1 MAGYIN
7 SDHFNPIQQW
17 SFHSFEK
24 DALEYIRYVIRH
36 DPTDETIKEIQR
48 DLNVLK
54 NQKGTN
60 AYENIIQKWTLKA
73 LAFEIATIEKVLN
86 SSNGK

>member
-17 SFHSFEK
+17 SFRSFEK
-24 DALEYIRYVIRH
+24 DALKYIMYIIRH
-36 DPTDETIKEIQR
+36 NPTKETIEEIQR

-54 NQKGTN
+54 NQKGTKN
-60 AYENIIQKWTLKA
+60 YQNIIQKWTIKGLSS
-73 LAFEIATIEKVLN
+73 EIETIENTL
-86 SSNGK
+86 